1 MRLSQVKFKSWQV
14 FSLFLVLGLL
24 LFTSSLW
31 TSFLSDDW
39 HWLYLAKNTNWSWQI
54 FATNYEGLNLGGSYN
69 PLLLII
75 FKVFYSLFGLHSG
88 AYHFVSIL
96 LHALNAL
103 IIYLLA
109 QKIFVLA
116 KIKNHY
122 LSIIAGA
129 LFLIWPTQVE
139 TINWLAAWPHLWMT
153 TFYLSSFLFY
163 LIWRSDKKAKFF
175 ILSLVLFLAAL
186 FTKELAISLPLVILL
201 WEIYFVSTNKKYK
214 QKTWITSYW
223 LILALFL
230 SMRLSATQLLFGY
243 YGQSDLRW
251 QLLQWFGNLLVF
263 INEFFTWSYLRIFIY
278 KVWYH
283 GIDSLVIVGLSL
295 LALYFFYTYY
305 YKKWWQFIMVNSALL
320 ILAPLVPLGLHRTTF
335 GGERY
340 LYLASGFFIIWLIAI
355 FSKVKIK
362 RQLLGILLLI
372 IIPTIAYKNI
382 IWQQASL
389 VSDQIMSSFTKLE
402 IEDKARLISVGLPD
416 NLAGAEV
423 FRNNLQQALELTYP
437 EYSGQIIHLPV
448 YTALNNKNFNDHLLK
463 WREDE
468 MGWFAES
475 VDGSFVV
482 TGQTS
487 IIVNDIYFE
496 LWNYNYQNYTANII
510 RLMPTD
516 ELRQQIKD
524 EDIHWLTYDQGKL
537 QIK

>member
-1 MRLSQVKFKSWQV
+1 MVRL
-14 FSLFLVLGLL
+14 
-24 LFTSSLW
+24 
-31 TSFLSDDW
+31 
-39 HWLYLAKNTNWSWQI
+39 
-54 FATNYEGLNLGGSYN
+54 
-69 PLLLII
+69 
-75 FKVFYSLFGLHSG
+75 
-88 AYHFVSIL
+88 
-96 LHALNAL
+96 
-103 IIYLLA
+103 
-109 QKIFVLA
+109 
-116 KIKNHY
+116 
-122 LSIIAGA
+122 
-129 LFLIWPTQVE
+129 
-139 TINWLAAWPHLWMT
+139 
-153 TFYLSSFLFY
+153 
-163 LIWRSDKKAKFF
+163 
-175 ILSLVLFLAAL
+175 
-186 FTKELAISLPLVILL
+186 
-201 WEIYFVSTNKKYK
+201 
-214 QKTWITSYW
+214 KTW
-223 LILALFL
+223 
-230 SMRLSATQLLFGY
+230 
-243 YGQSDLRW
+243 
-251 QLLQWFGNLLVF
+251 
-263 INEFFTWSYLRIFIY
+263 
-278 KVWYH
+278 K
-283 GIDSLVIVGLSL
+283 
-295 LALYFFYTYY
+295 YTTY
-305 YKKWWQFIMVNSALL
+305 
-320 ILAPLVPLGLHRTTF
+320 
-335 GGERY
+335 
-340 LYLASGFFIIWLIAI
+340 
-355 FSKVKIK
+355 
-362 RQLLGILLLI
+362 ILLLI

-389 VSDQIMSSFTKLE
+389 VSDQIMSSFTELE